1 MLVLGANWLSS
12 VSSESF
18 RLANQRLMEGQSQVE
33 ELQKNLQEQGLKADD
48 VSLHNDYPP
57 PPPSPFLSRM
67 HSIDCLRRNG
77 WIVSSIY
84 YVPIGFLF

>member
-57 PPPSPFLSRM
+57 PPITLSKSHAFHRLSEEKWM
-67 HSIDCLRRNG
+67 DC
-77 WIVSSIY
+77 
-84 YVPIGFLF
+84 